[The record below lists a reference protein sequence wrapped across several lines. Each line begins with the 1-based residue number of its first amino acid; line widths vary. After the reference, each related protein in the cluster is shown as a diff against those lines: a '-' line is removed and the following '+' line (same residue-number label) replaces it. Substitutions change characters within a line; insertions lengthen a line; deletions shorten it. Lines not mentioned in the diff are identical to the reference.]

1 MTKSGFK
8 AVDGKP
14 FIRLGGGEIAVGA
27 VLLDT
32 PPEYLHDFK
41 REIYSK
47 AAGVWASRQA
57 EVVIRYAR
65 NTSKELS
72 EISLR
77 PEAANKPEIVS
88 VPHFFRYDDSPS
100 PEEMNW
106 YLNFADPLLFTAYD
120 TDLFAQD
127 EIQTLEHPLL
137 AALKLHLD
145 AMRCPELRTL
155 TVEDGRAT
163 PWIFENV
170 PRWINVN
177 TSPVDKKGKTKSIY
191 GNAFA
196 SAARSLLRRAITI
209 NDNPL
214 SRSNLIA
221 MAAPCP
227 GYGVYRPH
235 EICQLL
241 STVLA
246 GFAPAVEA
254 GAGRKTVIHTGRWG
268 AGAFGGSEELALCVQ
283 IIGGMLCGVSKLV
296 FHAVS
301 PKCLENARRTAKT
314 VVAASGDA
322 EQIVE
327 KLLAREYRWGFSDG
341 N

>member
-1 MTKSGFK
+1 MAKPDFE
-8 AVDGKP
+8 AVGGQP
-14 FIRLGGGEIAVGA
+14 FTRLGGGEIAA
-27 VLLDT
+27 DELLSNT
-32 PPEYLHDFK
+32 PPKYLNDFK
-41 REIYSK
+41 REIYLK

-57 EVVIRYAR
+57 DVVMRYAR
-65 NTSKELS
+65 NASKELS
-72 EISLR
+72 EIPLR
-77 PEAANKPEIVS
+77 PEAAKMPEIVA
-88 VPHFFRYDDSPS
+88 VPHFFRYDDPVS

-106 YLNFADPLLFTAYD
+106 YLNFADPVLFTAYD

-155 TVEDGRAT
+155 TVEGGRAT

-177 TSPVDKKGKTKSIY
+177 TSPVDKKGETKSIY

-196 SAARSLLRRAITI
+196 SAARSLLRRAITV

-227 GYGVYRPH
+227 GFGVYRPH
-235 EICQLL
+235 EISQLV

-314 VVAASGDA
+314 VVAASEDA

-327 KLLAREYRWGFSDG
+327 KLLACEYRWGFSDG